1 MRSKGKH
8 LTWRIAGI
16 ESRVLPNQTDSPA
29 RLLGRFQVQDY
40 SISKSTRRCAVSN
53 RPLEPGESYV
63 SAITSDGENVQR
75 VDIAQEAWEGP
86 QEDTVGWWKC
96 RMPDADK
103 RKLKPAPNGV
113 LLDTLAELLEHPDS
127 QELAYLLAL
136 MLVRRRVL
144 QDEDSI
150 DDPASDEASLYWSL
164 VCNADKRTWHVPVVE
179 SSAAQ
184 LNQLREQL
192 QELLFTEE

>member
-1 MRSKGKH
+1 MDIS
-8 LTWRIAGI
+8 
-16 ESRVLPNQTDSPA
+16 VDS
-29 RLLGRFQVQDY
+29 
-40 SISKSTRRCAVSN
+40 
-53 RPLEPGESYV
+53 
-63 SAITSDGENVQR
+63 
-75 VDIAQEAWEGP
+75 WEGP

-113 LLDTLAELLEHPDS
+113 LLDTLSELLDQPES

-144 QDEDSI
+144 QDEESLE
-150 DDPASDEASLYWSL
+150 EASEDDADLYWSL
-164 VCNADKRTWHVPVVE
+164 VCSADKRTWHVPVVE
-179 SSAAQ
+179 SSAVQ
-184 LNQLREQL
+184 LDRLREKL